1 MINGF
6 MSDTSS
12 LKINLL
18 GRILGSHTLVI
29 NQTEFSAVSKKSKSS
44 IFDLKN
50 IRSFGFIHMSFFG
63 ASFSFK
69 YEEQELSFKFLS
81 KKNAKAF
88 AEAFNCIAKDSIESY
103 LIKVFSEFNLLV
115 IKNYPRDSYY
125 TQIESLISQLHQY
138 YSYQTELWHELLDP
152 NDISRVQEILKHF
165 PLNIDHLR
173 LRHENDQLRK
183 RKGFYDVVESN
194 PLTHEQRLGV
204 IRSND
209 RNMVLAAAGTG
220 KTSVMVAKALDLIDR
235 QLALPSE
242 ILILAYNK
250 GAAVELSERLT
261 EKARNSNVSVDSL
274 PQISTFHALG
284 RKILKE
290 SGIPVS
296 ISVYAEDPFRL
307 EQWVTNWIHEYIGAD
322 PSRVFDLIELTTPP
336 VDPFDFKT
344 QGEYEKHL
352 RDNEFR
358 TLNNELVKGYQELT
372 IANFLHINQIEYEY
386 ESQFVTKR
394 RIEVG
399 FDYRPDFHIV
409 GTDIYIEHY
418 GVDRNGNTRP
428 DIDASSYGES
438 MHQKELLHKECGTVL
453 LETYHYEW
461 KENTLLENLKAK
473 LAASGISC
481 NPLHPSEIF
490 EKLNGQKQLS
500 SWSELMKKAL
510 QAIRVERLDEEQI
523 VSRLKKFNIHQPK
536 KYATLLDALH
546 TAYKHELARQNS
558 IDFDDMILRAIQV
571 VEDGSYKPKWK
582 YILVDEFQDI
592 SEARM
597 DFVRAIIDKGPH
609 PSLTV
614 VGDDWQSIY
623 RFSGG
628 KLELTTRFDEL
639 VGNYTPTMLQKTFR
653 YNNSIAN
660 TAGQFVMENPEQY
673 QKNIVTHT
681 QVKESQVY
689 LLDDKIGNNDGVYER
704 VLEVVRKI
712 RENAPSASI
721 AIIAR
726 YNYLLADTKTLLWGN
741 ELKDNI
747 HFWSFHKSKGLEADY
762 CILIGFFQGKS
773 GFPNENRDDAVVEAL
788 LPSLDSYS
796 HSEERRLLYVGLTR
810 AKHKSYIIADPTSP
824 SEFVSELLA
833 PKYELNISSKAFQ
846 EQFKKMFDCPN
857 CESGVLRLIKGKF
870 NNFYACSTGRGC
882 KVGKA
887 RVCNKCHA
895 PSIDTRSESICNN
908 PACLD
913 SIKICEKCGR
923 PMKKRSGK
931 FGEFWGCSGYGIKD
945 DQCTHTAK

>member
-1 MINGF
+1 
-6 MSDTSS
+6 MSDIFHLETN
-12 LKINLL
+12 IL
-18 GRILGSHTLVI
+18 GRIFNSYSLTLHQNELSV
-29 NQTEFSAVSKKSKSS
+29 TKRKAESLS
-44 IFDLKN
+44 FDLHKM
-50 IRSFGFIHMSFFG
+50 RSFGSLECSIFG
-63 ASFSFK
+63 AQFTFK
-69 YEEQELSFKFLS
+69 YEGQEYGFRFLS
-81 KKNAKAF
+81 KNS
-88 AEAFNCIAKDSIESY
+88 AEKFTQAFNLIAKESINAY
-103 LIKVFSEFNLLV
+103 LIQVFSEFNLLA
-115 IKNYPRDSYY
+115 IKAYPKDSHHAQIDNLI
-125 TQIESLISQLHQY
+125 TQLYQFYKYQPQL
-138 YSYQTELWHELLDP
+138 WKELLDEK
-152 NDISRVQEILKHF
+152 DISRLEEILTHY
-165 PLNIDHLR
+165 PLDIKN
-173 LRHENDQLRK
+173 LRHSHESYQLKK
-183 RKGFYDVVESN
+183 RKAFYDIVESN
-194 PLTHEQRLGV
+194 PLTEEQRLGV

-250 GAAVELSERLT
+250 GAAKELVDRLT
-261 EKARNSNVSVDSL
+261 EKAFNSNVSFDSL

-284 RKILKE
+284 RKLLKE
-290 SGIPVS
+290 SGVPVN
-296 ISVYAEDPFRL
+296 ISVFAEDSFRL
-307 EQWVTNWIHEYIGAD
+307 EQWVTNWIHEYISSD

-344 QGEYEKHL
+344 QGDYEKHL

-418 GVDRNGNTRP
+418 GIDRNGNTRP
-428 DIDASSYGES
+428 DIDASSYCDS
-438 MHQKELLHKECGTVL
+438 MRDKDLLHKECGTTL
-453 LETYHYEW
+453 IETFHYEW
-461 KENTLLENLKAK
+461 KENTLLANLKAK
-473 LAASGISC
+473 LASQGIRC

-490 EKLNGQKQLS
+490 EKLNNQKQLS
-500 SWSELMKKAL
+500 SWTELMRKAL

-523 VSRLKKFNIHQPK
+523 FTRLKTFNIHQPQ
-536 KYATLLDALH
+536 KYATLLNTLH
-546 TAYKHELARQNS
+546 TAYIHELKNQNS

-571 VEDGSYKPKWK
+571 VEDGRYKPKWK

-597 DFVRAIIDKGPH
+597 KFVKEIIDKGPE

-639 VGNYTPTMLQKTFR
+639 VGNFTSTMLQKTFR

-673 QKNIVTHT
+673 QKHIVTHT
-681 QVKESQVY
+681 QVTEPQVY
-689 LLDDKIGNNDGVYER
+689 LLDDKVGNKDGVYVR
-704 VLEVVRKI
+704 TLEVVKKI
-712 RENAPSASI
+712 RKHEANAKI
-721 AIIAR
+721 AVIAR
-726 YNYLLADTKTLLWGN
+726 YNYLLKDSRELIWG
-741 ELKDNI
+741 EGFKENI
-747 HFWSFHKSKGLEADY
+747 CFWSFHKSKGLEADY
-762 CILIGFFQGKS
+762 CILIGFFQGSS

-788 LPSLDSYS
+788 LPSLDSYP

-824 SEFVSELLA
+824 SIFISELLA

-846 EQFKKMFDCPN
+846 SQFKKMFSCPN
-857 CESGVLRLIKGKF
+857 CEDGVLRLIKGKF
-870 NNFYACSTGRGC
+870 GEFYACSTGRGC

-887 RVCNKCHA
+887 KVCSKCNA

-908 PACLD
+908 PACRE
-913 SIKICEKCGR
+913 SIKICQKCGR

-931 FGEFWGCSGYGIKD
+931 FGDFWGCSGYGIKD
-945 DQCTHTAK
+945 DQCTHTIN

>member
-6 MSDTSS
+6 KSDTSS
-12 LKINLL
+12 LKVNLL
-18 GRILGSHTLVI
+18 GSILGSHALAI
-29 NQTEFSAVSKKSKSS
+29 NQSEFLATSNKSKSLS
-44 IFDLKN
+44 FDLKN
-50 IRSFGFIHMSFFG
+50 IRSFGSLQMSFFG
-63 ASFSFK
+63 ASFAFK
-69 YEEQELSFKFLS
+69 YEEQELVFRFLS
-81 KKNAKAF
+81 KKNAIAF
-88 AEAFNCIAKDSIESY
+88 KEAFNFIAKGSIESY
-103 LIKVFSEFNLLV
+103 LVKVFSEFNLLV
-115 IKNYPRDSYY
+115 IKNYPRDSHYA
-125 TQIESLISQLHQY
+125 QIDSLITQLYQY
-138 YSYQTELWHELLDP
+138 YSYQTELWNECLDP
-152 NDISRVQEILKHF
+152 NDISRVQEILEHY

-173 LRHENDQLRK
+173 LFHERGQLNT

-194 PLTHEQRLGV
+194 PLTEEQRLGV

-250 GAAVELSERLT
+250 GAAIELSERLT
-261 EKARNSNVSVDSL
+261 EKARNSNVSIDPL

-284 RKILKE
+284 RKILME

-296 ISVYAEDPFRL
+296 ISVYAEDSFRL
-307 EQWVTNWIHEYIGAD
+307 VQWVTNWIHEYISAD
-322 PSRVFDLIELTTPP
+322 PARVFDLIELTTPP
-336 VDPFDFKT
+336 VDPFDFKA
-344 QGEYEKHL
+344 QSEYEKHL

-438 MHQKELLHKECGTVL
+438 MRQKDLLHKECGTVL
-453 LETYHYEW
+453 IETYHYEW

-473 LAASGISC
+473 LAACGIGC

-490 EKLNGQKQLS
+490 EKLNDQKQLS
-500 SWSELMKKAL
+500 SWSELMQKAL
-510 QAIRVERLDEEQI
+510 QAIRVERLEEKQI
-523 VSRLKKFNIHQPK
+523 FTRLKKFNIHQPE
-536 KYATLLDALH
+536 KYATLLDTLH
-546 TAYKHELARQNS
+546 TAYIHELKSQNS
-558 IDFDDMILRAIQV
+558 IDFDDMILRAIKA

-597 DFVRAIIDKGPH
+597 DFVKAIIDKGPT

-639 VGNYTPTMLQKTFR
+639 VGNYTSTMLQKTFR

-673 QKNIVTHT
+673 QKHIVTHT

-689 LLDDKIGNNDGVYER
+689 LLDDKVGNNNGVHER
-704 VLEVVRKI
+704 TLEVVNKI
-712 RENAPSASI
+712 RENAPNASI

-726 YNYLLADTKTLLWGN
+726 YNYLLSDSKTLLWGKG
-741 ELKDNI
+741 LKDNI
-747 HFWSFHKSKGLEADY
+747 DFWLK
-762 CILIGFFQGKS
+762 
-773 GFPNENRDDAVVEAL
+773 
-788 LPSLDSYS
+788 
-796 HSEERRLLYVGLTR
+796 T
-810 AKHKSYIIADPTSP
+810 
-824 SEFVSELLA
+824 
-833 PKYELNISSKAFQ
+833 
-846 EQFKKMFDCPN
+846 
-857 CESGVLRLIKGKF
+857 
-870 NNFYACSTGRGC
+870 
-882 KVGKA
+882 
-887 RVCNKCHA
+887 
-895 PSIDTRSESICNN
+895 
-908 PACLD
+908 
-913 SIKICEKCGR
+913 
-923 PMKKRSGK
+923 
-931 FGEFWGCSGYGIKD
+931 
-945 DQCTHTAK
+945 